1 MEKIQKILFWCAVLG
16 LGMNFLMTSLIVLG
30 EDFLYSV
37 HVKMFSIDVPQGTFN
52 FAMDCFHGFV
62 KLSIIILFIIPW
74 IAMKIVDIRDHQ
86 KVH

>member
-1 MEKIQKILFWCAVLG
+1 MENIRKMLFWSAVLG
-16 LGMNFLMTSLIVLG
+16 LGLNCFMTSLMVFG

-62 KLSIIILFIIPW
+62 KLSVIILFVIPW
-74 IAMKIVDIRDHQ
+74 VAMKIVEIRGR
-86 KVH
+86 